1 MMKTNAFRAMML
13 AATVISAA
21 GCHGKGE
28 DTEATVEKPPVVLS
42 QQDVGSV
49 RLARIN
55 SGALLTGSLQPGMV
69 ASVKAQVPGTIA
81 SIGADRGVRVSSG
94 QTLAVIRA
102 EGIRG
107 QAEGARA
114 GVASAQA
121 NLAVAEQRLESAR
134 TLRGAGALSEI
145 DFKAAAA
152 GYEAARAQ
160 LAAARANSAGATE
173 AAGNAVV
180 RAPFSGVVGTRAIE
194 LGESVVPGDELF
206 TVVRSDF
213 LELSGQVPIEVAA
226 LIRPGQRVVFNL
238 DAYPGRD
245 FAGEVSRIEP
255 MADPNT
261 RQVGVYLRLRNTGNI
276 VGGQFATGRI
286 ETTANAESPAVPESA
301 IRGAGADTHVLVV
314 VNDKVAKRIVT
325 LGGRDAASGLIEV
338 RSGVRVGETVIVTP
352 SAQITDGARVQIGK

>member
-1 MMKTNAFRAMML
+1 MMKTNAIRATML
-13 AATVISAA
+13 TAIVIAAANCGGKKEEAA
-21 GCHGKGE
+21 AE
-28 DTEATVEKPPVVLS
+28 TEKPAIVLG

-55 SGALLTGSLQPGMV
+55 SGAMLTGSLQPGMV
-69 ASVKAQVPGTIA
+69 ASVKAQVPGTI
-81 SIGADRGVRVSSG
+81 SNIGADRGVRVSAG
-94 QTLAVIRA
+94 QTLATIRA

-160 LAAARANSAGATE
+160 LAAARANSAGANE

-180 RAPFSGVVGTRAIE
+180 RAPFNGVVGSRAIE
-194 LGESVVPGDELF
+194 LGEAVVPGDELF

-261 RQVGVYLRLRNTGNI
+261 RQVGVYLRMRNPGNI

-286 ETTANAESPAVPESA
+286 ETSSNAESPAVPEGA
-301 IRGAGADTHVLVV
+301 IRGAGADTHVLVIQ
-314 VNDKVAKRIVT
+314 NGKAAKRVVT
-325 LGGRDAASGLIEV
+325 LGGRDAATGLIEI
-338 RSGVRVGETVIVTP
+338 RSGVQVGETVIVTP
-352 SAQITDGARVQIGK
+352 SSLITDGARVQVGK

>member
-13 AATVISAA
+13 AAIVVAAA
-21 GCHGKGE
+21 GCHGKE
-28 DTEATVEKPPVVLS
+28 EEAAAVVEKPIILGP
-42 QQDVGSV
+42 QDVGSV

-55 SGALLTGSLQPGMV
+55 SGAVLTGSLQPGMV

-81 SIGADRGVRVSSG
+81 NLSADRGVAVRAG
-94 QTLAVIRA
+94 QTLATIRA

-114 GVASAQA
+114 GVAAAQA

-134 TLRGAGALSEI
+134 TLRSAGAMSEI

-160 LAAARANSAGATE
+160 LAAARAGAAGASE
-173 AAGNAVV
+173 AAGNAIV
-180 RAPFSGVVGTRAIE
+180 RAPFTGVVGSRTIE
-194 LGESVVPGDELF
+194 VGEAVNPGDELF

-213 LELSGQVPIEVAA
+213 LELSGQVPIEVAS

-261 RQVGVYLRLRNTGNI
+261 RQVGVYLRMRNPGNI

-286 ETTANAESPAVPESA
+286 ETSANAESPAVPEVA

-314 VNDKVAKRIVT
+314 QNDKAVKRLVT
-325 LGGRDAASGLIEV
+325 LGGRDPSTGLIEV
-338 RSGVRVGETVIVTP
+338 KSGLQVGETVIVTP
-352 SAQITDGARVQIGK
+352 GAQITEGATVQVGR